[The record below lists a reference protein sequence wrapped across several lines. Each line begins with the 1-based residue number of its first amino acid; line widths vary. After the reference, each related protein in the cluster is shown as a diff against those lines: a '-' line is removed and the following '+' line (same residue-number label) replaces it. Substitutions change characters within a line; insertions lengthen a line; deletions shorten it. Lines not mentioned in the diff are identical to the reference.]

1 VAGRSRFVR
10 YSSRPLTEPMYQ
22 TGSVAFYWTTSTS
35 DARIIPLNPYP
46 NLGYFEQ
53 CSYSVPVQREPR
65 AIDKEA
71 LLDALREARSEVGLT
86 QAELAARLGR
96 PQSFVSKYESG
107 ERRLDLIELSEVC
120 AALGISLENFVS
132 RVRSKAS

>member
-1 VAGRSRFVR
+1 
-10 YSSRPLTEPMYQ
+10 M
-22 TGSVAFYWTTSTS
+22 
-35 DARIIPLNPYP
+35 
-46 NLGYFEQ
+46 
-53 CSYSVPVQREPR
+53 
-65 AIDKEA
+65 DKEA

-96 PQSFVSKYESG
+96 PQSFVNKYESG

-120 AALGISLENFVS
+120 KALGISLESFVS

>member
-1 VAGRSRFVR
+1 V
-10 YSSRPLTEPMYQ
+10 L
-22 TGSVAFYWTTSTS
+22 
-35 DARIIPLNPYP
+35 
-46 NLGYFEQ
+46 
-53 CSYSVPVQREPR
+53 VQKTPR

-71 LLDALREARSEVGLT
+71 LLDTLRGVRGEVGLT

-120 AALGISLENFVS
+120 AALGVSLENFVS

>member
-1 VAGRSRFVR
+1 VA
-10 YSSRPLTEPMYQ
+10 
-22 TGSVAFYWTTSTS
+22 
-35 DARIIPLNPYP
+35 
-46 NLGYFEQ
+46 
-53 CSYSVPVQREPR
+53 VQRSLR

-86 QAELAARLGR
+86 QAELGARLGR

-120 AALGISLENFVS
+120 AALEISLEKFVS

>member
-1 VAGRSRFVR
+1 
-10 YSSRPLTEPMYQ
+10 M
-22 TGSVAFYWTTSTS
+22 
-35 DARIIPLNPYP
+35 
-46 NLGYFEQ
+46 
-53 CSYSVPVQREPR
+53 
-65 AIDKEA
+65 DKEA

-120 AALGISLENFVS
+120 KALGISLESFVS